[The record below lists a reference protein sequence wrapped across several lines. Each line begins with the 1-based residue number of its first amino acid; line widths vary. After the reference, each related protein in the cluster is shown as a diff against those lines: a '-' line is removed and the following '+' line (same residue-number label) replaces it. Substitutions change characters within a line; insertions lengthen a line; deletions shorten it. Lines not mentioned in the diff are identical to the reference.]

1 MRCGV
6 AACTPEG
13 NHMTT
18 VSENDR
24 TETKRSPKPKEAAGP
39 AYDANAIRI
48 LEGLEAVR
56 VRPGMYI
63 GSTDVRG
70 LHHLVYE
77 TVDNSV
83 DEVLNGG
90 CTHIE
95 IVIQK
100 DGSVRNEDNGR
111 GIPVDEHPQRPG
123 VSTLEVVMTTL
134 HAGGKFGGEGYK
146 MGSGG
151 LHGVGVSAVNALS
164 EYCRVE
170 VKRDGKLYAQEYRQG
185 IPQGPVK
192 VVGKSQGTG
201 HHHHLQARPHHHGDG
216 RFQLRHPRPALP
228 RDGLPEPW
236 PHDLYER

>member
-1 MRCGV
+1 
-6 AACTPEG
+6 
-13 NHMTT
+13 MTT

-24 TETKRSPKPKEAAGP
+24 TATASQNGNGASKGNGTEP

-63 GSTDVRG
+63 GSTDIRG

-77 TVDNSV
+77 TVDNSG

-100 DGSVRNEDNGR
+100 DGSIRNEDNGR

-134 HAGGKFGGEGYK
+134 HAGG
-146 MGSGG
+146 
-151 LHGVGVSAVNALS
+151 
-164 EYCRVE
+164 
-170 VKRDGKLYAQEYRQG
+170 
-185 IPQGPVK
+185 
-192 VVGKSQGTG
+192 
-201 HHHHLQARPHHHGDG
+201 
-216 RFQLRHPRPALP
+216 
-228 RDGLPEPW
+228 
-236 PHDLYER
+236 